1 MKNKKGISLIVLV
14 ITIIVMIVL
23 ASAVVVTL
31 SNSKIIDRA
40 TDATETSNLKQ
51 VEQLANLAWSEAYLD
66 KAKTDAEFEG
76 KVLDALD
83 KNGVNTDDYIIEADR
98 NGVTVSLRP
107 QLNEYGFYYKQLY
120 YSENAGMGLI
130 FYPGG
135 EISIAQMLVM
145 DETYP
150 LSSRLV
156 VMPAIMMGMDPVVSY
171 SNKSILFDGTV
182 ITVSEDGK
190 TLISPDGS
198 QMVCNFEKVHYT
210 YKNCNYVTEYN
221 GDEVK
226 VTIDAKGNMTMYI
239 AGTSYLEFAKETI
252 IDIDRH
258 MAAVFGSGTGLFTT
272 VDGNYIAALLGA
284 DIVLCK
290 RETTKT
296 NPNVSNEIF
305 TGTWETKKE
314 FSSNKISKAVVTNG
328 TKEIELGTLINYM
341 PNGVGPTSYKGNWM
355 LFGTDDQGRLLIAS
369 VGILEELAVT
379 GKNGYDTIVSV
390 LEQKAKNYKDGTI
403 GISARSI
410 KMQDLVDLLQFDP
423 YKLSYYSPYYGDTAT
438 YSWSGT
444 NGGVKLTYIMDGKT
458 QTSNLNE
465 KFTNGFTY
473 RDETTGKWIT
483 VPYVSGNTSD
493 IVTMTHTAA
502 AMDYSYI
509 ANGVKLRNFLM
520 YNQGTIVGGSK
531 MVSRLVAN
539 NFQNAYAWGPDYG
552 VYGFTDGLDTLGLT
566 LVSGGGQEYTVYGT
580 PCAIVTLS
588 SNVKLKESTTIA
600 GGYDLSI

>member
-14 ITIIVMIVL
+14 ITIIVMVVL

-31 SNSKIIDRA
+31 TNSGIIDRA

-76 KVLDALD
+76 KVLDTLD

-120 YSENAGMGLI
+120 YREDAGMGLI

-135 EISIAQMLVM
+135 EISIAQMLVW

-156 VMPAIMMGMDPVVSY
+156 VMPAIIMGMDPVVSY

-190 TLISPDGS
+190 TLIAPDGS
-198 QMVCNFEKVHYT
+198 EMVCNFEKVHYT

-239 AGTSYLEFAKETI
+239 AGASYLEFSKEAI
-252 IDIDRH
+252 IDVDRH
-258 MAAVFGSGTGLFTT
+258 MAAVLGSGTGLFTT
-272 VDGNYIAALLGA
+272 VDGNYIATLLGA

-296 NPNVSNEIF
+296 NPTVSNEIF

-328 TKEIELGTLINYM
+328 TKEIELGTFINYM

-410 KMQDLVDLLQFDP
+410 KMQDLVDLFEFDP
-423 YKLSYYSPYYGDTAT
+423 YKTSYYSPYYGETAT

-444 NGGVKLTYIMDGKT
+444 NGGVKLTYVMDGKT

-483 VPYVSGNTSD
+483 VPYVEGNTSD
-493 IVTMTHTAA
+493 IVTMTHTKATGG
-502 AMDYSYI
+502 YSYI
-509 ANGVKLRNFLM
+509 ANEVKLRNFLM
-520 YNQGTIVGGSK
+520 CNPGTIVGGSK

-588 SNVKLKESTTIA
+588 PNVKLKESTTIA

>member
-1 MKNKKGISLIVLV
+1 MKNNKGISLIVLV

-23 ASAVVVTL
+23 ASAVIVTL
-31 SNSKIIDRA
+31 SNSGIINNA
-40 TDATETSNLKQ
+40 SEATELTNLKQ
-51 VEQLANLAWSEAYLD
+51 VEQLANLAWSEAYLNM
-66 KAKTDAEFEG
+66 AKTDAEFEEM
-76 KVLDALD
+76 VLDELD
-83 KNGVNTDDYIIEADR
+83 KNGVNTDDYIIEVDK
-98 NGVTVSLRP
+98 NGVTVNLRP

-120 YSENAGMGLI
+120 YSESAGMGFI

-135 EISIAQMLVM
+135 EISVVRMLVM

-156 VMPAIMMGMDPVVSY
+156 VMPATLMGESPVVTY
-171 SNKSILFDGTV
+171 SNKSISLDGTL
-182 ITVSEDGK
+182 IMVSEDGK
-190 TLISPDGS
+190 AVILPDGS

-239 AGTSYLEFAKETI
+239 AGASYLEFAKEAI
-252 IDIDRH
+252 IDADRH
-258 MAAVFGSGTGLFTT
+258 MAAVFGSGTGWYTT
-272 VDGNYIAALLGA
+272 VDGNYIAAILGA
-284 DIVLCK
+284 DIILCK

-296 NPNVSNEIF
+296 NPTVSNEIF

-314 FSSNKISKAVVTNG
+314 FSGNKMSKAVVTNG

-341 PNGVGPTSYKGNWM
+341 PNGVGPTSYRGNWM
-355 LFGTDDQGRLLIAS
+355 LFGADEQGRLLIAS

-379 GKNGYDTIVSV
+379 GKNGYDTIIST

-403 GISARSI
+403 GIAARSI
-410 KMQDLVDLLQFDP
+410 KMQDLVDLLEFDP
-423 YKLSYYSPYYGDTAT
+423 YKSSYYSPYYGDTAT

-444 NGGVKLTYIMDGKT
+444 NGGVKLSYVKDGKT

-473 RDETTGKWIT
+473 RDETTNKWIT
-483 VPYVSGNTSD
+483 VPFVEGNTND

-502 AMDYSYI
+502 TMDHSYI
-509 ANGVKLRNFLM
+509 AVGVKLKSFLM
-520 YNQGTIVGGSK
+520 YNGEMLDSSTNRA
-531 MVSRLVAN
+531 SRLVADV
-539 NFQNAYAWGPDYG
+539 FQDAYSWGPDYG

-566 LVSGGGQEYTVYGT
+566 LASGGGQEYTVYGT

-588 SNVKLKESTTIA
+588 PNVKLKESSTIA

>member
-31 SNSKIIDRA
+31 TNSGIIDRA

-120 YSENAGMGLI
+120 YSEDAGMGFI

-156 VMPAIMMGMDPVVSY
+156 AMPAIMMGMDPVVSY
-171 SNKSILFDGTV
+171 SNKSISVDGTV

-190 TLISPDGS
+190 ALISPDGS

-239 AGTSYLEFAKETI
+239 AGTSYFEFAKEAI
-252 IDIDRH
+252 IDVDRH
-258 MAAVFGSGTGLFTT
+258 MAAVFGSGAGLFTT
-272 VDGNYIAALLGA
+272 VDGNYIAVVLGA

-290 RETTKT
+290 RDTTKT
-296 NPNVSNEIF
+296 NPTVSNEIF

-314 FSSNKISKAVVTNG
+314 FSGNKMSKAVVTNG
-328 TKEIELGTLINYM
+328 TKEIEIGSFINYM

-355 LFGTDDQGRLLIAS
+355 LFGTDEQGRLLIAS

-423 YKLSYYSPYYGDTAT
+423 YKTSYYSPYYGDTAT

-444 NGGVKLTYIMDGKT
+444 NGGVKLTYVMDGKT

-493 IVTMTHTAA
+493 IVTMTHTKSS
-502 AMDYSYI
+502 MDYSYI

-531 MVSRLVAN
+531 MVSRLVAD
-539 NFQNAYAWGPDYG
+539 NFQDAYAWGPDYG
-552 VYGFTDGLDTLGLT
+552 VYGFTDGLDNLGLT

-588 SNVKLKESTTIA
+588 PNVKLKESTTIA